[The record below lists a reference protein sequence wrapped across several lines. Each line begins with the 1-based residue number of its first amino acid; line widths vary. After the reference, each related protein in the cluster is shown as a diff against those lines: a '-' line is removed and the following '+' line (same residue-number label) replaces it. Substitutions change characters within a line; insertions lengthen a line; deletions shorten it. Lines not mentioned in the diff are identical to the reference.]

1 MLHRPLNQ
9 TLGNSSEIVWGLTI
23 FPDLPFW
30 QLLYCWFACDVMVA
44 MLLVKSKSTSLPLG
58 TKPYFSC
65 KFFEKKIVL
74 TTNIAALSRGCKPRI
89 NHVFFNYQSWVITQT
104 WGKYEIDFHSLY
116 LWDVWLVYLE
126 DCRKDQLI
134 CTNQFIFV
142 GKPFTKEICQTM
154 HLFPYNFFTV
164 FFNGKIVQPI
174 SFCFIFNL

>member
-1 MLHRPLNQ
+1 MRLF
-9 TLGNSSEIVWGLTI
+9 EDW
-23 FPDLPFW
+23 
-30 QLLYCWFACDVMVA
+30 LYFQICHLAGA
-44 MLLVKSKSTSLPLG
+44 LLLVCTWRHGGHVGCKEQKHFSPLG

-104 WGKYEIDFHSLY
+104 WGKYEIDLDFHSLY
-116 LWDVWLVYLE
+116 LWDVWLVYLG